1 MTCFDLAKRLAL
13 VLAVLGMA
21 FLGLSGRGEVL
32 LPSVSAQSSSAQL
45 KVQGAEQSN
54 YARLTFD
61 LPVGVTYSVSQN
73 GRQIRLTLN
82 GRFNADFSSL
92 ESDPVRQIGNGRAR
106 ISGQQTT
113 IVFDTIANVSPRDFR
128 SGQFLILDIY
138 GGNAN
143 DQVVASTGSSFG
155 LPPTQGLPPVS
166 RGPATQV
173 SGVPAQEDN
182 ANQPGAPASQGVPTS
197 EAAQN
202 PVVNPPS
209 AANSGS
215 STPDVS
221 PTQTVPGS
229 ADGDNTDGQTA
240 ARPDQTENSGGDGST
255 SSERAS
261 ANTGNAAS
269 NPNGIAPDSDQ
280 PEPIEELPV
289 GTGEEDEAPITQSSV
304 SLNDKDV
311 VDIEAN
317 MPRSESTLVLSGIS
331 DAVADPDKVLN
342 VQVVEA
348 DNGIAMRFIW
358 PIETALAAFE
368 RGGSLWVVF
377 DQPYSFN
384 PKGLVDGGVK
394 FTDRVASVAQR
405 PHQDAIILQF
415 KLKSPQTAV
424 VERDQNNWLV
434 YLKDTPAQ
442 PRFPLKPTTSGQA
455 GQGQQIFVAATD
467 IGRKVEFED
476 PDVGDLLVTLP
487 MLKQGNGIPT
497 SYSYA
502 AARILAS
509 AQGVVVVPE
518 TDFVSVE
525 RFQDGIAVRS
535 TGNDALS
542 STNLSRE
549 EGDNYETENG
559 FARLID
565 FKAWRIGPQWEYR
578 KNKARLFYELSL
590 RQVDDRNDVRW
601 RIARYYLAH
610 GRAAESLGMLEI
622 MLIDDPLLERNTDF
636 LAVRGVAN
644 FKQGRLEEAE
654 RDLSSRE
661 LESEQDAELWRAL
674 VAEARGDYE
683 AALEFYRR
691 GRDVMGSYDVH
702 DRAEI
707 ELAMIRAAVET
718 PDLELA
724 LRELALINGLDLND
738 DQLSEQVFQQA
749 RVAEKQGQYDDAFDQ
764 YDSLSDAPQRWL
776 SARARYA
783 RVKFGVQ
790 NGDIPRAEAINE
802 LERLRY
808 AWRGDRFEA
817 QLLEDLAGLYFE
829 TGRYED
835 GLQALQL
842 GVSYYPELAQEKRM
856 LLRQQHV
863 FKQLFLEDRADEL
876 SPIEAIG
883 LFNKFTHLTP
893 LGSEGD
899 LLVRKL
905 SQRMVSVDLL
915 GRAAQILDY
924 QVRART
930 EGAARAGIA
939 ATLAKIYIMD
949 QKSEKALEILRATR
963 EPRLPQDIQAER
975 RHVEARALV
984 EQSRFEEAEVLLEDD
999 TAMEAEVLRADIFWG
1014 AQDWPRVSSTI
1025 RRLLGDGWRRNDQLT
1040 ALQRMNLV
1048 RLAIAM
1054 TFSEDRAG
1062 LIEIRRRYGTTM
1074 RGGDFANAF
1083 DLLTNDQELT
1093 GRELNSIASQIA
1105 SVEKLQSF
1113 MRDYR
1118 NEFSGR

>member
-1 MTCFDLAKRLAL
+1 MTCFSLAKRTILLAL
-13 VLAVLGMA
+13 AWLVAV
-21 FLGLSGRGEVL
+21 GEPIGVS
-32 LPSVSAQSSSAQL
+32 SVFIAAAVAQTNGAQL
-45 KVQGAEQSN
+45 RVQAAQQSN
-54 YARLTFD
+54 YARVTFD
-61 LPVGVTYSVSQN
+61 LPAGVTYSVTQSGQ
-73 GRQIRLTLN
+73 QLQLVIN
-82 GRFNADFSSL
+82 GRFTTDFSSIVTN
-92 ESDPVRQIGNGRAR
+92 PVRQIGNGRATV
-106 ISGQQTT
+106 SAQQTV
-113 IVFDTIANVSPRDFR
+113 ILFDTIPNVSPRDFR
-128 SGQFLILDIY
+128 SGQYLVLDIY
-138 GGNAN
+138 GGDLNASLPTRSGN
-143 DQVVASTGSSFG
+143 NFA
-155 LPPTQGLPPVS
+155 LPPVQGLP
-166 RGPATQV
+166 G
-173 SGVPAQEDN
+173 
-182 ANQPGAPASQGVPTS
+182 
-197 EAAQN
+197 
-202 PVVNPPS
+202 
-209 AANSGS
+209 
-215 STPDVS
+215 
-221 PTQTVPGS
+221 
-229 ADGDNTDGQTA
+229 
-240 ARPDQTENSGGDGST
+240 NSGGPADSGAADASPTGQQPQSGPSATPPQSGPPATPPQSGPSAPPPQGDSQPTGNQPPT
-255 SSERAS
+255 SSQADGAATEPAGQDAPQSSAS
-261 ANTGNAAS
+261 QADPEDNNGPARTVDAVDAAATAS
-269 NPNGIAPDSDQ
+269 EAQ
-280 PEPIEELPV
+280 PEPIEEFDDAK
-289 GTGEEDEAPITQSSV
+289 TGNDEAQLSEQKV
-304 SLNDKDV
+304 DLNDSEV
-311 VDIEAN
+311 IDIEAN
-317 MPRSESTLVLSGIS
+317 LPRTGSTLVLSGIS
-331 DAVADPDKVLN
+331 DAVGDASKV
-342 VQVVEA
+342 VMAQVVEA

-358 PIETALAAFE
+358 PVETAAAVFE
-368 RGGSLWVVF
+368 RSGSLWVVF
-377 DQPYSFN
+377 DQPYSFD
-384 PKGLVDGGVK
+384 PTGLVDGGVK
-394 FTDRVASVAQR
+394 LTDRVTSVAQR
-405 PHQDAIILQF
+405 PHQDAIVLQF
-415 KLKSPQTAV
+415 KLKGQQTPV
-424 VERDQNNWLV
+424 VERDRNNWLI

-442 PRFPLKPTTSGQA
+442 PRFPLKPTTSGQT
-455 GQGQQIFVAATD
+455 GQGQQIFVPATD

-476 PDVGDLLVTLP
+476 PEVGDLLIALP
-487 MLKQGNGIPT
+487 MLKQGNGLPT

-502 AARILAS
+502 AAQILQS

-525 RFQDGIAVRS
+525 RFQDGIAIRS
-535 TGNDALS
+535 TGNDVLS

-549 EGDNYETENG
+549 EGNEYETENG

-590 RQVDDRNDVRW
+590 RKIDDRNDVRW
-601 RIARYYLAH
+601 RIARYYLGH
-610 GRAAESLGMLEI
+610 DRAAESLGMLEI
-622 MLIDDPLLERNTDF
+622 MLVDDPLLERNTDF

-674 VAEARGDYE
+674 VAEARGEYE
-683 AALEFYRR
+683 DALEFYRR

-707 ELAMIRAAVET
+707 ELAMIRAALET

-738 DQLSEQVFQQA
+738 NQLSEQLFQQA

-790 NGDIPRAEAINE
+790 NGDLPKADAINE

-829 TGRYED
+829 TQQYED

-842 GVSYYPELAQEKRM
+842 GVSYYPELAREKRM

-863 FKQLFLEDRADEL
+863 FKQLFLEGRADEL

-893 LGSEGD
+893 LGAEGD

-915 GRAAQILDY
+915 GRAARLLDY

-949 QKSEKALEILRATR
+949 QKPEKALEILRATR
-963 EPRLPQDIQAER
+963 EPRLPQDILQER
-975 RHVEARALV
+975 HHVEARALV
-984 EQSRFEEAEVLLEDD
+984 EQSRFEEAEVLLEGD
-999 TAMEAEVLRADIFWG
+999 TTTEAEVLRADIYWG

-1025 RRLLGDGWRRNDQLT
+1025 RRLLGNGWRRNEQLT

-1062 LIEIRRRYGTTM
+1062 LIEMRRRYGTTM

-1118 NEFSGR
+1118 NEFSSR

>member
-1 MTCFDLAKRLAL
+1 
-13 VLAVLGMA
+13 
-21 FLGLSGRGEVL
+21 
-32 LPSVSAQSSSAQL
+32 
-45 KVQGAEQSN
+45 
-54 YARLTFD
+54 
-61 LPVGVTYSVSQN
+61 
-73 GRQIRLTLN
+73 
-82 GRFNADFSSL
+82 
-92 ESDPVRQIGNGRAR
+92 
-106 ISGQQTT
+106 
-113 IVFDTIANVSPRDFR
+113 
-128 SGQFLILDIY
+128 
-138 GGNAN
+138 
-143 DQVVASTGSSFG
+143 
-155 LPPTQGLPPVS
+155 
-166 RGPATQV
+166 
-173 SGVPAQEDN
+173 
-182 ANQPGAPASQGVPTS
+182 
-197 EAAQN
+197 
-202 PVVNPPS
+202 
-209 AANSGS
+209 
-215 STPDVS
+215 
-221 PTQTVPGS
+221 
-229 ADGDNTDGQTA
+229 
-240 ARPDQTENSGGDGST
+240 
-255 SSERAS
+255 
-261 ANTGNAAS
+261 
-269 NPNGIAPDSDQ
+269 
-280 PEPIEELPV
+280 
-289 GTGEEDEAPITQSSV
+289 
-304 SLNDKDV
+304 
-311 VDIEAN
+311 
-317 MPRSESTLVLSGIS
+317 
-331 DAVADPDKVLN
+331 
-342 VQVVEA
+342 
-348 DNGIAMRFIW
+348 
-358 PIETALAAFE
+358 
-368 RGGSLWVVF
+368 VVF
-377 DQPYSFN
+377 DQPYGFN

-394 FTDRVASVAQR
+394 FTDRVTSVAQR
-405 PHQDAIILQF
+405 PHQDAIVLQF
-415 KLKSPQTAV
+415 KLKGQQTAV
-424 VERDQNNWLV
+424 VERDRDNWLI

-442 PRFPLKPTTSGQA
+442 PRFPLKPTTSGQT

-476 PDVGDLLVTLP
+476 PDVGDILIALP
-487 MLKQGNGIPT
+487 MLKQGNGLPT

-502 AARILAS
+502 AAQILQS

-525 RFQDGIAVRS
+525 RFQDGIAIRS
-535 TGNDALS
+535 TGNDVLS

-549 EGDNYETENG
+549 EGDDYETENG

-590 RQVDDRNDVRW
+590 RKIDDRNDVRW

-674 VAEARGDYE
+674 VAEARGEYTE
-683 AALEFYRR
+683 ALEFYRR

-707 ELAMIRAAVET
+707 ELAMIRAAIET

-738 DQLSEQVFQQA
+738 DQLSEQLFQQA
-749 RVAEKQGQYDDAFDQ
+749 RVAEKQGQYDDAFEQ
-764 YDSLSDAPQRWL
+764 YDSLLDTPQRWL
-776 SARARYA
+776 GARARYA
-783 RVKFGVQ
+783 RVKFGVK
-790 NGDIPRAEAINE
+790 NGDLPKDEAINE

-829 TGRYED
+829 TQRYED

-899 LLVRKL
+899 LLVRRL

-949 QKSEKALEILRATR
+949 QKPEKALEILRATR
-963 EPRLPQDIQAER
+963 EPRLPQDIQEER

-984 EQSRFEEAEVLLEDD
+984 EQSRFEEAEVLLEGD
-999 TAMEAEVLRADIFWG
+999 TATEAEVLRADIYWG
-1014 AQDWPRVSSTI
+1014 AQDWPRVASTI
-1025 RRLLGDGWRRNDQLT
+1025 RRLLGDGWRRNEQLT

-1062 LIEIRRRYGTTM
+1062 LVEMRRRYGTAM

-1118 NEFSGR
+1118 NEFSSR